1 MTIVIIILLIFVI
14 ILLFINTSIKKT
26 DAREEQLKVEEL
38 QHKNKMLQYEIQQQQ
53 DEKEKYSSKINNLI
67 QEKEKLDTEI
77 NQKKICLVNYEKDI
91 ELDYQNKQQQ
101 MKNAAS
107 LYFDSLEKSYKT
119 KEEEYDKKCAALV
132 SEMAD
137 MQSQYAEIQSQ
148 LVQGAAAALREREKK
163 EKINFYKLKL
173 SDSDSIDIKELF
185 ELRKRFRNPSALS
198 KLVWSEYFLKQTSEL
213 CNRVL
218 GTNTKCGIYKITNLI
233 SNQAYIGQS
242 VDIASRFKQ
251 HIKCGLGIDTPASN
265 KLYKSMIED
274 GVWNFS
280 FELLEECPKD
290 KLNERESFWID
301 LYQTNKVGLNSTKGN
316 G

>member
-1 MTIVIIILLIFVI
+1 MTIVIIILLLLVI
-14 ILLFINTSIKKT
+14 ILLFINTSIKKI

-38 QHKNKMLQYEIQQQQ
+38 QHKNKVLQYEIQQQQ

-67 QEKEKLDTEI
+67 QEKEKLATEI

-101 MKNAAS
+101 MKNATS

-251 HIKCGLGIDTPASN
+251 HIKCGLGIDAPASN

-316 G
+316 S

>member
-26 DAREEQLKVEEL
+26 DAKEEQLKVEEL
-38 QHKNKMLQYEIQQQQ
+38 QHKNKVLQYEIQQQR
-53 DEKEKYSSKINNLI
+53 DKKEKYSSKINNLI

-251 HIKCGLGIDTPASN
+251 HIKCGLGIDAPASN

-280 FELLEECPKD
+280 FELLEECSKD

>member
-1 MTIVIIILLIFVI
+1 MTIVIIILLMLVI
-14 ILLFINTSIKKT
+14 ILLFINTSIKKI
-26 DAREEQLKVEEL
+26 DAREAQLKVEEL
-38 QHKNKMLQYEIQQQQ
+38 QHKNKVLQYEIQQQQ

-251 HIKCGLGIDTPASN
+251 HIKCGLGIDAPASN

-316 G
+316 S

>member
-1 MTIVIIILLIFVI
+1 MAIIIITLLILVV
-14 ILLFINTSIKKT
+14 ILLSINISIKKL
-26 DAREEQLKVEEL
+26 DAKEEQQKIEEL
-38 QHKNKMLQYEIQQQQ
+38 QHKSRTLQYEVQQQQ
-53 DEKEKYSSKINNLI
+53 DKKEEYFDKINNLI
-67 QEKEKLDTEI
+67 QEKEKLDSEI
-77 NQKKICLVNYEKDI
+77 NQKKISLVNYEKNI

-101 MKNAAS
+101 MKNAAN

-148 LVQGAAAALREREKK
+148 LAQGAAAALRERKKK

-185 ELRKRFRNPSALS
+185 ELRNRFRNPSALS
-198 KLVWSEYFLKQTSEL
+198 KLIWSEYFLKQTSEL
-213 CNRVL
+213 CNRIL
-218 GTNTKCGIYKITNLI
+218 GTNTKCGIYKITNLV

-265 KLYKSMIED
+265 KLYKSMLED

-290 KLNERESFWID
+290 KLNERESFWIN

-316 G
+316 S

>member
-1 MTIVIIILLIFVI
+1 MTIIIITLLILVI
-14 ILLFINTSIKKT
+14 ILLSINISIKKL
-26 DAREEQLKVEEL
+26 DAREEQQKIEEL
-38 QHKNKMLQYEIQQQQ
+38 QHKSRTLQYEVQQQQ
-53 DEKEKYSSKINNLI
+53 DKKEEYFSKINDLI
-67 QEKEKLDTEI
+67 QEKEKLDSEI
-77 NQKKICLVNYEKDI
+77 NQKKISLVNYEKNI

-198 KLVWSEYFLKQTSEL
+198 KLIWSEYFLKQTSEL

-251 HIKCGLGIDTPASN
+251 HIKCGLGIDAPASN

>member
-1 MTIVIIILLIFVI
+1 MTIVIIILLMLVI
-14 ILLFINTSIKKT
+14 ILLFINTSIKKI

-38 QHKNKMLQYEIQQQQ
+38 QHKNKALQYEIQQQQ

-251 HIKCGLGIDTPASN
+251 HIKCGLGIDAPASN

>member
-1 MTIVIIILLIFVI
+1 MTIIIISLLIFVI
-14 ILLFINTSIKKT
+14 ILLLINTSIKKL
-26 DAREEQLKVEEL
+26 DAREEQLKIEEL
-38 QHKNKMLQYEIQQQQ
+38 QRKNKALQCEIQQQQ
-53 DEKEKYSSKINNLI
+53 DEKEKYSNKINNLI

-77 NQKKICLVNYEKDI
+77 NQKKVCLVNYEKDI

-107 LYFDSLEKSYKT
+107 IYFDSLEKSYKT

-148 LVQGAAAALREREKK
+148 LAQGAAAALREREKK

-198 KLVWSEYFLKQTSEL
+198 KLIWSEYFLKQTSEL

-218 GTNTKCGIYKITNLI
+218 GTNTKCGIYKITNLV

-301 LYQTNKVGLNSTKGN
+301 LYQTNKVGLNGTKGN

>member
-26 DAREEQLKVEEL
+26 DVREEQLKVEEL
-38 QHKNKMLQYEIQQQQ
+38 QHKNTMLQYAIQQQQ

-185 ELRKRFRNPSALS
+185 ELRKRFRNPSVLS
-198 KLVWSEYFLKQTSEL
+198 KLIWSEYFLKQTSEL

-251 HIKCGLGIDTPASN
+251 HIKCGLGIDAPASN

>member
-26 DAREEQLKVEEL
+26 DAKEEQLKVEEL
-38 QHKNKMLQYEIQQQQ
+38 QHKNKVLQYEIQQQR
-53 DEKEKYSSKINNLI
+53 DKKEKYSSKINNLI

-198 KLVWSEYFLKQTSEL
+198 KLIWSEYFLKQTSEL

-218 GTNTKCGIYKITNLI
+218 GTNTKCGIYKITNLV

-251 HIKCGLGIDTPASN
+251 HIKCGLGIDAPASN

-280 FELLEECPKD
+280 FELLEECSKD

>member
-1 MTIVIIILLIFVI
+1 MTLIVILLLIFVI
-14 ILLFINTSIKKT
+14 ILLLINTSIKKL
-26 DAREEQLKVEEL
+26 DVKEEQLKIEEL
-38 QHKNKMLQYEIQQQQ
+38 QRKNKTLQCEIQQQQ
-53 DEKEKYSSKINNLI
+53 DEKERYSNKINNLI

-77 NQKKICLVNYEKDI
+77 NQKKVCLVNYEKDI

-107 LYFDSLEKSYKT
+107 VYFDSLEKSYKT

-198 KLVWSEYFLKQTSEL
+198 KLIWSEYFLKQTSEL

-218 GTNTKCGIYKITNLI
+218 GTNTKCGIYKITNLV

-251 HIKCGLGIDTPASN
+251 HIKCGLGIDAPASN

>member
-1 MTIVIIILLIFVI
+1 MTLIVILLLIFIIILL
-14 ILLFINTSIKKT
+14 LINTSIKKL
-26 DAREEQLKVEEL
+26 DIKEEQLKIEEL
-38 QHKNKMLQYEIQQQQ
+38 QRKNKTLQCEIQQQQ
-53 DEKEKYSSKINNLI
+53 DEKERYSNKINNLI

-77 NQKKICLVNYEKDI
+77 NQKKVCLVNYEKDI

-107 LYFDSLEKSYKT
+107 VYFDSLEKSYKT

-198 KLVWSEYFLKQTSEL
+198 KLIWSEYFLKQTSEL

-218 GTNTKCGIYKITNLI
+218 GTNTKCGIYKITNLV

-251 HIKCGLGIDTPASN
+251 HIKCGLGIDAPASN

>member
-1 MTIVIIILLIFVI
+1 MTIIIITLLILVI
-14 ILLFINTSIKKT
+14 ILLSINISIKKL
-26 DAREEQLKVEEL
+26 DAREEQQKIEEL
-38 QHKNKMLQYEIQQQQ
+38 QHKSRTLQYEVQQQQ
-53 DEKEKYSSKINNLI
+53 DKKEEYFSKINDLI
-67 QEKEKLDTEI
+67 QEKEKLDSEI
-77 NQKKICLVNYEKDI
+77 NQKKISLVNYEKNI

-218 GTNTKCGIYKITNLI
+218 GINTKCGIYKITNLI

-251 HIKCGLGIDTPASN
+251 HIKCGLGIDAPASN

>member
-1 MTIVIIILLIFVI
+1 MAIIIIILLIFVI

-38 QHKNKMLQYEIQQQQ
+38 QHKNKMLQYAIQQQQ

-198 KLVWSEYFLKQTSEL
+198 KLIWSEYFLKQTSEL

-218 GTNTKCGIYKITNLI
+218 GTNTKCGIYKITNLV

-251 HIKCGLGIDTPASN
+251 HIKCGLGIDAPASN

>member
-1 MTIVIIILLIFVI
+1 MTIIIISLLIFVI
-14 ILLFINTSIKKT
+14 ILLLINTSIKKL
-26 DAREEQLKVEEL
+26 DAREEQLKIEEL
-38 QHKNKMLQYEIQQQQ
+38 QRKNKALQCEIQQQQ
-53 DEKEKYSSKINNLI
+53 DEKEKYSNKINNLI

-77 NQKKICLVNYEKDI
+77 NQKKVCLVNYEKDI

-107 LYFDSLEKSYKT
+107 VYFDSLEKSYKT

-198 KLVWSEYFLKQTSEL
+198 KLIWSEYFLKQTSEL

-218 GTNTKCGIYKITNLI
+218 GTNTKCGIYKITNLV

-290 KLNERESFWID
+290 KLNERESFWIN

>member
-1 MTIVIIILLIFVI
+1 MTIVIIILLMLVI
-14 ILLFINTSIKKT
+14 ILLCINTSIKKI

-38 QHKNKMLQYEIQQQQ
+38 QHKNKALQYEIQQQQ

-233 SNQAYIGQS
+233 SNQVYIGQS

-251 HIKCGLGIDTPASN
+251 HIKCGLGIDAPASN

-316 G
+316 S

>member
-1 MTIVIIILLIFVI
+1 MTIVVIILLIFVI
-14 ILLFINTSIKKT
+14 ILLFINTSIKKI

-38 QHKNKMLQYEIQQQQ
+38 QHKNKMLQYEIQRQQ

-198 KLVWSEYFLKQTSEL
+198 KLIWSEYFLKQTSEL

-251 HIKCGLGIDTPASN
+251 HIKCGLGIDAPASN

-316 G
+316 S

>member
-198 KLVWSEYFLKQTSEL
+198 KLIWSEYFLKQTSEL

-251 HIKCGLGIDTPASN
+251 HIKCGLGIDAPASN

-280 FELLEECPKD
+280 FELLEECPKE

>member
-1 MTIVIIILLIFVI
+1 MTIVIIILLMLVI
-14 ILLFINTSIKKT
+14 ILLFINTSIKKI

-38 QHKNKMLQYEIQQQQ
+38 QHKNKVLQYEIQQQQ

-251 HIKCGLGIDTPASN
+251 HIKCGLGIDAPASN

>member
-1 MTIVIIILLIFVI
+1 MTIVVIILLIFVI

-198 KLVWSEYFLKQTSEL
+198 KLIWSEYFLKQTSEL

-251 HIKCGLGIDTPASN
+251 HIKCGLGIDAPASN

>member
-251 HIKCGLGIDTPASN
+251 HIKCGLGIDAPASN

-280 FELLEECPKD
+280 FELLEECSKD

>member
-38 QHKNKMLQYEIQQQQ
+38 QHKNMMLQYAIQQQQ

-251 HIKCGLGIDTPASN
+251 HIKCGLGIDAPASN

-280 FELLEECPKD
+280 FELLEECSKD

>member
-14 ILLFINTSIKKT
+14 ILLFINTSIKKI

-38 QHKNKMLQYEIQQQQ
+38 QHKNMMLQYAIQQQQ

-251 HIKCGLGIDTPASN
+251 HIKCGLGIDAPASN

-280 FELLEECPKD
+280 FELLEECSKD

>member
-1 MTIVIIILLIFVI
+1 MTLIVILLLIFVI

-251 HIKCGLGIDTPASN
+251 HIKCGLGIDAPASN

>member
-1 MTIVIIILLIFVI
+1 MTIVIIILLMLVI
-14 ILLFINTSIKKT
+14 ILLLINTSIKKI

-38 QHKNKMLQYEIQQQQ
+38 QHKNQVLQYEIQQQQ

-251 HIKCGLGIDTPASN
+251 HIKCGLGIDAPASN

-316 G
+316 S

>member
-1 MTIVIIILLIFVI
+1 MTIVIIILLMLVI
-14 ILLFINTSIKKT
+14 ILLFINTSIKKI
-26 DAREEQLKVEEL
+26 DAREAQLKVEEL
-38 QHKNKMLQYEIQQQQ
+38 QHKNKVLQYEIQQQQ
-53 DEKEKYSSKINNLI
+53 EEKEKYSSKINNLI

-251 HIKCGLGIDTPASN
+251 HIKCGLGIDAPASN

>member
-26 DAREEQLKVEEL
+26 DARAEQLKVEEL
-38 QHKNKMLQYEIQQQQ
+38 QHKNMMLQYAIQQQQ

-198 KLVWSEYFLKQTSEL
+198 KLIWSEYFLKQTSEL

-218 GTNTKCGIYKITNLI
+218 GTNTKCGIYKITNLV

-251 HIKCGLGIDTPASN
+251 HIKCGLGIDAPASN

>member
-1 MTIVIIILLIFVI
+1 MTIIIILLLIFVI
-14 ILLFINTSIKKT
+14 ILLLINTSIKKL
-26 DAREEQLKVEEL
+26 DVKEEQLKIEEL
-38 QHKNKMLQYEIQQQQ
+38 QRKNKTLQCEIQQQQ
-53 DEKEKYSSKINNLI
+53 DEKEKYSNKINNLI

-77 NQKKICLVNYEKDI
+77 NQKKVCLVNYEKDI

-107 LYFDSLEKSYKT
+107 IYFDSLEKSYKT

-198 KLVWSEYFLKQTSEL
+198 KLIWSEYFLKQTSEL

-218 GTNTKCGIYKITNLI
+218 GTNTKCGIYKITNLV

-251 HIKCGLGIDTPASN
+251 HIKCGLGIDAPASN

-280 FELLEECPKD
+280 FELLEECTKD

>member
-1 MTIVIIILLIFVI
+1 MTIVIIILLILVI
-14 ILLFINTSIKKT
+14 ILLFINTSIKKI
-26 DAREEQLKVEEL
+26 DAREAQLKVEEL
-38 QHKNKMLQYEIQQQQ
+38 QHKNKVLQYEIQQQQ

-218 GTNTKCGIYKITNLI
+218 GTSTKCGIYKITNLI

-251 HIKCGLGIDTPASN
+251 HIKCGLGIDAPASN